1 MREQMIFYFV
11 FLSQVLLISFY
22 LPRTI
27 LSRVRYVVET
37 YPPSKYPK
45 LYPVPI
51 EAVEKAQRNYR
62 NMNFVALLAGL
73 VLLFIGLYS
82 PTEEMLNWDS
92 ISVLT
97 IYFLVQHSPMMI
109 AASSGFTYF
118 NFMRRADSR
127 TTRKA
132 ELHPRRLFDFVSPV
146 TIGTAIFV
154 YVAFVGFIIYIR
166 QFEFSWFGGYWNIFG
181 ITAVNLFF
189 AGIIAQ
195 NLYGK
200 KKDPYQAYED
210 RITYIELNVKIL
222 VFLSI
227 MGPLFVATAIA
238 LHALDLQDL
247 TPISISLFFQLMA
260 IIGFRAFRIDNINF
274 EVYKE
279 DPLVA

>member
-1 MREQMIFYFV
+1 MRQRDH
-11 FLSQVLLISFY
+11 LSQVLLISFY
-22 LPRTI
+22 LPRAI

-62 NMNFVALLAGL
+62 NLNLFALLAGF
-73 VLLFIGLYS
+73 VLLFIGVYS

-92 ISVLT
+92 ISVLGL
-97 IYFLVQHSPMMI
+97 YFLLQHSPVMI
-109 AASSGFTYF
+109 AASSGFIYF

-146 TIGTAIFV
+146 TIGIAIFV
-154 YVAFVGFIIYIR
+154 YVAFVGFIIYVR

-189 AGIIAQ
+189 AGIIVQ
-195 NLYGK
+195 HLYGK

-210 RITYIELNVKIL
+210 RITYIRTQCENIGFHEHHGPPVRSNSYRPSCLGSARSHSYLNQL
-222 VFLSI
+222 VFSARGYNCL
-227 MGPLFVATAIA
+227 P
-238 LHALDLQDL
+238 
-247 TPISISLFFQLMA
+247 
-260 IIGFRAFRIDNINF
+260 RIPNRQHTF
-274 EVYKE
+274 
-279 DPLVA
+279 